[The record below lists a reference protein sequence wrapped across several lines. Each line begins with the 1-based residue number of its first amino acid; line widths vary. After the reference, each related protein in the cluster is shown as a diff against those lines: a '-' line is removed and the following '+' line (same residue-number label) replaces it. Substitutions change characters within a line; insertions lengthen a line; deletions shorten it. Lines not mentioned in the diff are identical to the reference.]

1 MRLPNGRRIHA
12 RPDSPPNRPRHKT
25 CRVRSWAMNRMR
37 VCQHCQESFELAAT
51 GRPPRYC
58 SATCRKS
65 AWEKRRLDEAVA
77 IAVAKAVAAEQRRGR
92 IRGNET
98 RQAPEN
104 RGNETPPQATAPA
117 GPQQTELA
125 MPQVF
130 RAPAPMPE
138 GPSIRKR
145 RRLLPPPPGAGR
157 PGPETG

>member
-1 MRLPNGRRIHA
+1 M
-12 RPDSPPNRPRHKT
+12 T
-25 CRVRSWAMNRMR
+25 RMR
-37 VCQHCQESFELAAT
+37 VCQHCQESFELATT

-58 SATCRKS
+58 SATCRKA

-98 RQAPEN
+98 PQAPGN
-104 RGNETPPQATAPA
+104 RGNETPSQATAPA

-130 RAPAPMPE
+130 TRPPAMP
-138 GPSIRKR
+138 GVPSGSKR
-145 RRLLPPPPGAGR
+145 RRLLPPPPGADR
-157 PGPETG
+157 PGPEKG